1 MKVTKHNIC
10 QIIEDYLKSQK
21 IRYSISNS
29 DPKGLLYELY
39 ISSRECFIQV
49 EYDLDKEND
58 DYTLLQLFDNVDDFG
73 NSIYHS
79 DWDNENQY
87 ADSVEGEIENLIEAV
102 KQINQGISKINT
114 KIDQIKDICE
124 EYGLDFEEFITINYD
139 FNN

>member
-21 IRYSISNS
+21 IRYSISHS
-29 DPKGLLYELY
+29 DQKGLLYELY

-58 DYTLLQLFDNVDDFG
+58 DYTILQLFDNVDDFG

-79 DWDNENQY
+79 DWNNENQH

-102 KQINQGISKINT
+102 KRINQGIGKISA

-139 FNN
+139 LNK